1 MAGGT
6 KIGTMFAEIDLDR
19 SKYDAGLERALGDSK
34 SVSIDIEKAWR
45 TMGTRS
51 TKDIDKMRAN
61 VVNSYELIKNSALST
76 AEDITRAEI
85 QAKAKLERI
94 NNTYYQE
101 QIKQAEKLEAET
113 KRALKATERDAE
125 RAHKD
130 RMARTRELEAES
142 RRANEAASAGFV
154 KAGEA
159 ALAFGAV
166 VATASLMIA
175 KSVIEQG
182 MAFETT
188 MKTVQAISSG
198 SAKTVEELT
207 DNLNKLTEAARKSG
221 ATTEWSAQQSG
232 EALKFMAMTGMSVN
246 DQIRALP
253 GLLDLATAAQMELG
267 MAADIVTDSLT
278 AFGMAT
284 SEIGRFNDALINTT
298 IRANTTVEMLGE
310 SLKYVA
316 PVAANM
322 GYSIEETAGLLGIL
336 ANSGI
341 KAEQAGTSLRQA
353 LIRTGKAAKS
363 MGMDVNSSL
372 IDVLTEMKKRQFS
385 VNEVVEEYGLIASTG
400 AVIMMNNID
409 KYKELTHELE
419 NNEGATKSLADM
431 MRDTLAVDVDLLKSS
446 IHNLALELYKQY
458 GDKLKI

>member
-1 MAGGT
+1 
-6 KIGTMFAEIDLDR
+6 
-19 SKYDAGLERALGDSK
+19 
-34 SVSIDIEKAWR
+34 
-45 TMGTRS
+45 
-51 TKDIDKMRAN
+51 
-61 VVNSYELIKNSALST
+61 
-76 AEDITRAEI
+76 
-85 QAKAKLERI
+85 
-94 NNTYYQE
+94 
-101 QIKQAEKLEAET
+101 
-113 KRALKATERDAE
+113 
-125 RAHKD
+125 
-130 RMARTRELEAES
+130 MARTRELEAES

-278 AFGMAT
+278 ALVWPHQ
-284 SEIGRFNDALINTT
+284 R
-298 IRANTTVEMLGE
+298 
-310 SLKYVA
+310 
-316 PVAANM
+316 
-322 GYSIEETAGLLGIL
+322 
-336 ANSGI
+336 
-341 KAEQAGTSLRQA
+341 
-353 LIRTGKAAKS
+353 
-363 MGMDVNSSL
+363 
-372 IDVLTEMKKRQFS
+372 
-385 VNEVVEEYGLIASTG
+385 
-400 AVIMMNNID
+400 
-409 KYKELTHELE
+409 
-419 NNEGATKSLADM
+419 
-431 MRDTLAVDVDLLKSS
+431 
-446 IHNLALELYKQY
+446 
-458 GDKLKI
+458 